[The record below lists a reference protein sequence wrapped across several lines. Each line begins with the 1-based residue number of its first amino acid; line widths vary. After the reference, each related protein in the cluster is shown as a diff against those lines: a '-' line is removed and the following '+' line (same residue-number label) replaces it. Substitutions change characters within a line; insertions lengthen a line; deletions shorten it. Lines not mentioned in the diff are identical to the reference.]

1 MIITGKY
8 LMTRPGEFLAGGAIC
23 IEEGRIAAIGKAG
36 DVIKQFPH
44 MSVMSHDHALIT
56 PGFVNAHCHLELEFC
71 AGKVQYNGN
80 FIEWLQEV
88 RNLKHDFMVL
98 PGYFPEASVRSL
110 LASGT
115 TTLCDHYTLEMDFR
129 AIEETG
135 LRYFGFR
142 ELFEFNNHRPDLRR
156 LRDATEFS
164 FAVHSPYTASAE
176 IAQAAYRLACQKG
189 APLSMHLSE
198 MMQEIEFID
207 NGNNEDIVRLLKRA
221 GAFDEN
227 WKGMH
232 MSPIAYFDRL
242 GVLAPSVYC
251 VHLNYAKPGDV
262 PILASRGITH
272 VYCPRSHAYFMH
284 PDHPMASYRAAGVN
298 SCLGT
303 DSYGSNI
310 DLNILAEAKLAWV
323 EFPMLTGSEIFAMI
337 TCNGLQPLGLQCELG
352 RLEQGYRA
360 DVSVWQDCEG
370 VSFDEMM
377 KWLVNQKEAT
387 LVLRDGRV
395 VHES

>member
-1 MIITGKY
+1 MIITGKH
-8 LMTRPGEFLAGGAIC
+8 LLTQPGEVLTKGAIC
-23 IEEGRIAAIGKAG
+23 IEDGRIAAIGKA
-36 DVIKQFPH
+36 DDIIKQHPH
-44 MSVMSHDHALIT
+44 MSVVEQDDCLIT

-80 FIEWLQEV
+80 FIEWLQEL
-88 RNLKHDFMVL
+88 RNLKHDFMML

-115 TTLCDHYTLEMDFR
+115 TTLCDHYSLAMDFHS
-129 AIEETG
+129 IEETG

-142 ELFEFNNHRPDLRR
+142 ELFEFNNHKPDLRR
-156 LRDATEFS
+156 LRDATVYS
-164 FAVHSPYTASAE
+164 YAVHSPYTASAE
-176 IAQAAYRLACQKG
+176 IAQAAFRLACQKS
-189 APLSMHLSE
+189 APISIHLSE
-198 MMQEIEFID
+198 MMQEIEWIET
-207 NGNNEDIVRLLKRA
+207 GENEDVIRLLKRA

-227 WKGMH
+227 WKGTH
-232 MSPIAYFDRL
+232 MSPVAYFDKL
-242 GVLAPSVYC
+242 GVLASSVYC
-251 VHLNYAKPGDV
+251 VHLNYALPGDV

-284 PDHPMASYRAAGVN
+284 PDHPLASYRAAGIN

-323 EFPMLTGSEIFAMI
+323 EFPILTGSEIFAMI
-337 TCNGLQPLGLQCELG
+337 TSNGLQPLSLQKELG
-352 RLEQGYRA
+352 RLETGYRA
-360 DVSVWQDCEG
+360 DVAVWKECEG
-370 VSFDEMM
+370 ESFDELL

-387 LVLRDGRV
+387 LVMRDGRV
-395 VHES
+395 VHEG